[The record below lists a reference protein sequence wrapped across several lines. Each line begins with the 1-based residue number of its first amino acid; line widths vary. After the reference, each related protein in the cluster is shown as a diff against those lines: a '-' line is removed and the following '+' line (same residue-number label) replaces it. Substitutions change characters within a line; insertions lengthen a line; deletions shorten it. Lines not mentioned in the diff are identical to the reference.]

1 MHQHT
6 TKRMKTIEN
15 REDVNY
21 LVNAFYAKIRRD
33 ELLGPIF
40 NKHIAEGQW
49 PEHIEKLTDFWV
61 GNLFG
66 VRIFKGNPAMKHVM
80 VDQGQKQTIEQLHFD
95 QWLQLWF
102 ETIDT
107 HFEGQLAEGAKLV
120 ATRIG
125 GSQLRIMHSSR
136 Q

>member
-1 MHQHT
+1 
-6 TKRMKTIEN
+6 MKAIEN
-15 REDVNY
+15 RADVNF
-21 LVNAFYAKIRRD
+21 LVGSFYTKIRRD

-40 NKHIAEGQW
+40 NKHITEEQW

-66 VRIFKGNPAMKHVM
+66 VRIFRGNPAMKHVM
-80 VDQGQKQTIEQLHFD
+80 VDQGQGQTIEQHHLD
-95 QWLQLWF
+95 RWLKLWF
-102 ETIDT
+102 ETIDK
-107 HFEGQLAEGAKLV
+107 HFEGAGADAAKML

-125 GSQLRIMHSSR
+125 GSQLRIMHASR